1 MTELIIDPLQ
11 KPESF
16 DERIE
21 LLTMELELAIR
32 WRRPLFLLVVY
43 SSEYVREDA
52 ESALE
57 NYLIDQ
63 GQKVLR
69 FHSDDEENGDI
80 NSLIQ
85 KIDNNSNVTI
95 FAKKVAQAPLDNQSF
110 YRSINRHREVFVET
124 NSRFILWL
132 TENEVV
138 QLAHTIPDFWNC
150 RDRMVELVD
159 SPRPEQVLQNA
170 LEFAWQGIG
179 EYTDQFEDTDAKI
192 FLRESFLTGLP
203 KENESTSTRANLI
216 LTLGI
221 LNWRKGNYEKAEEL
235 LREALKIAIKIQD
248 NWFEAECFNAMALV
262 KTSMDRNDEA
272 VDAYKQAIE
281 LAPDQIFA
289 WNNLGNLCLKIRRND
304 EAMIAFQKAIKHNPK
319 DSIAW
324 NGLGIVYRRT
334 GYADDAIAAFR
345 KAIEFTPGLS
355 LPWNG
360 LGDVYVNIGRINEA
374 VIAYQ
379 KSIELNNQ
387 SVAPWL
393 RLADIYVKQDH
404 HRDAIKAYQRALS
417 IDPKNSLVWND
428 LGLLYLDSKA
438 FEDAEDA
445 FVKAV
450 ELERGFGWAYSNLAL
465 TFASQGRHKDAIPL
479 YLKSIELLSEN
490 KDKAVSWNRLA
501 NTHRSL
507 MDYEKAIV
515 AYQKADMLGLDTLSP
530 IDRTAADTPGPAS
543 VSEGDSLSATV
554 FIDPNVGIEDEIFD
568 NFSITE
574 HDTLEQ
580 DGIGIDQDIPLWIFQ
595 APPKSMG
602 TTNTISQD
610 VHSVSAANTP
620 ARSSSILSEHLGTPD
635 TSTLEKQ
642 LTCVFGLD
650 GLKVQENGDITMN
663 VALPIEHQ
671 AFPEIKKDVLSQQ
684 KMLQSEYVEPEEI
697 KADSTNAYVWNEK
710 GNVHFQAGAYDDAI
724 CAYNKAIELDQLFGW
739 PYANLALTYLML
751 GKYTE
756 AVLLYQK
763 SIQLLVSNKE
773 KAASWNGLGN
783 LYRFLNEYD
792 HALLA
797 YQTADELD
805 PENAGIHDNVGYF
818 HSEPNAKNAQ
828 VWNDLGDIFFK
839 AGSYREAE
847 DTYKKA
853 IEMDAL
859 SGWSYSNLA
868 LTLVHRGKYE
878 DAIDLYLKSIEM
890 LKDDKDKAKSWNR
903 LGNVYRKLNDYDN
916 AINAYQNAVKL
927 NDEHKTLL
935 TRTRF
940 SLLGNCYAD

>member
-1 MTELIIDPLQ
+1 
-11 KPESF
+11 
-16 DERIE
+16 
-21 LLTMELELAIR
+21 MELELAIR
-32 WRRPLFLLVVY
+32 WQRPLFLLIVY

-52 ESALE
+52 ETALE

-63 GQKVLR
+63 GQKVLH
-69 FHSDDEENGDI
+69 FYSDHEENGDI
-80 NSLIQ
+80 NSLVQ
-85 KIDNNSNVTI
+85 KIYNNSGVTI
-95 FAKKVAQAPLDNQSF
+95 FAKKVMQASLDNQSF
-110 YRSINRHREVFVET
+110 YQSINRYKEVFVET

-132 TENEVV
+132 TQKDVV
-138 QLAHTIPDFWNC
+138 QLAHTIPDFWNS
-150 RDRMVELVD
+150 RNRMIELVD

-179 EYTDQFEDTDAKI
+179 EYTEQFEDTDAKI
-192 FLRESFLTGLP
+192 FLRESFLTELP

-304 EAMIAFQKAIKHNPK
+304 EALIAFQKAIKHNPK

-324 NGLGIVYRRT
+324 NGLGNVYCKT
-334 GYADDAIAAFR
+334 GYTDDAIAAFR
-345 KAIEFTPGLS
+345 KAVEFTPSLS

-360 LGDVYVNIGRINEA
+360 LGDVYANIGRINEA

-387 SVAPWL
+387 SVTPWL
-393 RLADIYVKQDH
+393 SLADVYRKQDH

-417 IDPKNSLVWND
+417 IDPKNSPVWND
-428 LGLLYLDSKA
+428 LGLLYLNSKA
-438 FEDAEDA
+438 FEDAEIA

-450 ELERGFGWAYSNLAL
+450 ELDRGFGLAYSNLAL
-465 TFASQGRHKDAIPL
+465 TFANQGRHKEAIPL
-479 YLKSIELLSEN
+479 YLKSIELITEN

-507 MDYEKAIV
+507 MDYEKAID
-515 AYQKADMLGLDTLSP
+515 AYQKADMLGLDALSP
-530 IDRTAADTPGPAS
+530 IGRTATDVPGTAS
-543 VSEGDSLSATV
+543 VSDGESLSTTLI
-554 FIDPNVGIEDEIFD
+554 IDPNVEVEDGKIV
-568 NFSITE
+568 NFSITD
-574 HDTLEQ
+574 HNTFGQ
-580 DGIGIDQDIPLWIFQ
+580 DSDNQDLPFWFFQ
-595 APPKSMG
+595 TAPKSEG
-602 TTNTISQD
+602 TNNALSQGFR
-610 VHSVSAANTP
+610 SASTANT
-620 ARSSSILSEHLGTPD
+620 SIRIDPEHSGTAD
-635 TSTLEKQ
+635 TTTLEKQ
-642 LTCVFGLD
+642 LTHVFGLD
-650 GLKVQENGDITMN
+650 GLKVQENGETTMN
-663 VALPIEHQ
+663 MALPIHQQ
-671 AFPEIKKDVLSQQ
+671 AFLEIKKDALLQQ
-684 KMLQSEYVEPEEI
+684 EMLQSEFVEPEEI

-724 CAYNKAIELDQLFGW
+724 CAYNKAIELDLLFGW

-763 SIQLLVSNKE
+763 SIQLLTSNKE

-792 HALLA
+792 HAVLA
-797 YQTADELD
+797 YQTADVLD
-805 PENAGIHDNVGYF
+805 PENAGIHDSVGYF
-818 HSEPNAKNAQ
+818 HSAPNAKNAQ
-828 VWNDLGDIFFK
+828 VWNELGDIFFK
-839 AGSYREAE
+839 ARSYCEAE
-847 DTYKKA
+847 NAYKKA
-853 IEMDAL
+853 IELDAM

-868 LTLVHRGKYE
+868 LTLVHRGKCQ
-878 DAIDLYLKSIEM
+878 DAIHLYLKCIEM
-890 LKDDKDKAKSWNR
+890 LKDDKDKAKIWNR
-903 LGNVYRKLNDYDN
+903 LGNAYRKLNDYDS
-916 AINAYQNAVKL
+916 AIKAYQNAVKL

-940 SLLGNCYAD
+940 SLLGNCYVD

>member
-1 MTELIIDPLQ
+1 MTELIIDHLQ
-11 KPESF
+11 KPEPL

-21 LLTMELELAIR
+21 LLTTELELAIR
-32 WRRPLFLLVVY
+32 WQRPLFLLVVY

-63 GQKVLR
+63 GQKVLH
-69 FHSDDEENGDI
+69 FHSADEENGDI

-85 KIDNNSNVTI
+85 KIDDNSNVTI
-95 FAKKVAQAPLDNQSF
+95 FAKKVVQAPLDNQSF
-110 YRSINRHREVFVET
+110 YRSINRHKEVFVET

-150 RDRMVELVD
+150 RNRMVELVD

-179 EYTDQFEDTDAKI
+179 EYTEQFEDTDAKI

-324 NGLGIVYRRT
+324 NGLGNVYYKT

-360 LGDVYVNIGRINEA
+360 LGDVYVTIGRISEA

-387 SVAPWL
+387 SVTPWL
-393 RLADIYVKQDH
+393 RLADIYLKQGH

-417 IDPKNSLVWND
+417 FDPKNSLVWND
-428 LGLLYLDSKA
+428 LGLLYLNSKA

-450 ELERGFGWAYSNLAL
+450 ELDRAFGWAYSNLAL
-465 TFASQGRHKDAIPL
+465 TFASQGRHKEAIPL
-479 YLKSIELLSEN
+479 YLKSIELLNEN

-507 MDYEKAIV
+507 MDYEKAIA

-530 IDRTAADTPGPAS
+530 IDRTAADAPGPAS
-543 VSEGDSLSATV
+543 VSEEGSLSATV
-554 FIDPNVGIEDEIFD
+554 FSDSNVGIEDEKIGG
-568 NFSITE
+568 FSITE
-574 HDTLEQ
+574 RDTLEQ
-580 DGIGIDQDIPLWIFQ
+580 DDLDQDMPLWIFQ
-595 APPKSMG
+595 TAPKSEG
-602 TTNTISQD
+602 TTNTS
-610 VHSVSAANTP
+610 HSVSAANTSTGSTRIDP
-620 ARSSSILSEHLGTPD
+620 EHLGTAD
-635 TSTLEKQ
+635 TTTLEKQ
-642 LTCVFGLD
+642 LTDVFGLD
-650 GLKVQENGDITMN
+650 GLKVQENGETTLNMS
-663 VALPIEHQ
+663 LPIQHQ
-671 AFPEIKKDVLSQQ
+671 AFPEINKEVLLQQ
-684 KMLQSEYVEPEEI
+684 KMLQSEFVEPEEI
-697 KADSTNAYVWNEK
+697 KADSSNAIVWNEK

-724 CAYNKAIELDQLFGW
+724 RAYNKAIELDQLFGW

-763 SIQLLVSNKE
+763 SIQLLISNKE

-792 HALLA
+792 QAVLA

-839 AGSYREAE
+839 AGSYHEAE

-868 LTLVHRGKYE
+868 LTLVHRGKYQ
-878 DAIDLYLKSIEM
+878 DAIHLYLKSIEM

-940 SLLGNCYAD
+940 SLLGNCYVD

>member
-1 MTELIIDPLQ
+1 MTELIIDHLQ
-11 KPESF
+11 KSEPF

-21 LLTMELELAIR
+21 LLTTELELAIR
-32 WRRPLFLLVVY
+32 WQRPLFLLVVY
-43 SSEYVREDA
+43 SSEFVREGA
-52 ESALE
+52 EAALE

-63 GQKVLR
+63 GQKILR
-69 FHSDDEENGDI
+69 FQSDNEENGDI
-80 NSLIQ
+80 NSLFQ
-85 KIDNNSNVTI
+85 KTYKNSGVTI
-95 FAKKVAQAPLDNQSF
+95 FAKNMVQASLDNQNF
-110 YRSINRHREVFVET
+110 YQSINRYKEVFVET
-124 NSRFILWL
+124 NSHFILWL
-132 TENEVV
+132 TQNEVV

-150 RDRMVELVD
+150 RNRMVELVD

-170 LEFAWQGIG
+170 LESAWQGIG
-179 EYTDQFEDTDAKI
+179 EYTEQFEDTDAKI
-192 FLRESFLTGLP
+192 FLRESFLTELP

-272 VDAYKQAIE
+272 VDAYKQAIG

-324 NGLGIVYRRT
+324 NGLGNVYCKT
-334 GYADDAIAAFR
+334 GYTDDAIAAFR
-345 KAIEFTPGLS
+345 KAIEFTPGLAF
-355 LPWNG
+355 PWNG
-360 LGDVYVNIGRINEA
+360 LGDVYANIGRINEA

-387 SVAPWL
+387 SVIPWL
-393 RLADIYVKQDH
+393 RLADIYRKQDR

-428 LGLLYLDSKA
+428 LGLLYLNSKA
-438 FEDAEDA
+438 FEDAENA

-450 ELERGFGWAYSNLAL
+450 ELDRGFGLAYSNLAL
-465 TFASQGRHKDAIPL
+465 TFANQGRHKEAIPL
-479 YLKSIELLSEN
+479 YLKSIELINEN

-507 MDYEKAIV
+507 MEYEKAID
-515 AYQKADMLGLDTLSP
+515 AYQKADMLGLDILSP
-530 IDRTAADTPGPAS
+530 IGRSAADVPEPAS
-543 VSEGDSLSATV
+543 VSDGEVLPTTV
-554 FIDPNVGIEDEIFD
+554 IADPNVEAKDEKID
-568 NFSITE
+568 NFLITDNNAFGQE
-574 HDTLEQ
+574 SDNQNL
-580 DGIGIDQDIPLWIFQ
+580 PYWFFQ
-595 APPKSMG
+595 TAPKSEG
-602 TTNTISQD
+602 TNNALSQD
-610 VHSVSAANTP
+610 FRSASAANTSTRIDP
-620 ARSSSILSEHLGTPD
+620 QHSD
-635 TSTLEKQ
+635 TIDTTTLEKQ
-642 LTCVFGLD
+642 LTHVFGFD
-650 GLKVQENGDITMN
+650 GLKVQDNGETTMN
-663 VALPIEHQ
+663 IALPLQHPP
-671 AFPEIKKDVLSQQ
+671 FPEIKKDLLAQQ
-684 KMLQSEYVEPEEI
+684 KLLQSECVEPEEI

-724 CAYNKAIELDQLFGW
+724 CAYNKAIELDQVFGW

-756 AVLLYQK
+756 SVLLYQK
-763 SIQLLVSNKE
+763 SIQLLMSNKE

-792 HALLA
+792 HAALA

-805 PENAGIHDNVGYF
+805 PENAGIHDSAGYF
-818 HSEPNAKNAQ
+818 HSVPSEKNAQ
-828 VWNDLGDIFFK
+828 VWNELGDVFFK
-839 AGSYREAE
+839 AGSYVEAE
-847 DTYKKA
+847 NAYRKA
-853 IEMDAL
+853 IELDAR
-859 SGWSYSNLA
+859 SGEAFSNLA
-868 LTLVHRGKYE
+868 LTLVRRGKYQ
-878 DAIDLYLKSIEM
+878 DATNYYLKSIEIF
-890 LKDDKDKAKSWNR
+890 KDNRDKAKSWNR
-903 LGNVYRKLNDYDN
+903 LGNVYRKLNDYDR
-916 AINAYQNAVKL
+916 AIKAYQNAVKL

-940 SLLGNCYAD
+940 SLLGNCYVD

>member
-1 MTELIIDPLQ
+1 MTEIIIDHLQ
-11 KPESF
+11 KSGPF

-32 WRRPLFLLVVY
+32 WQRPLFLLVVY

-57 NYLIDQ
+57 NYLIAQ
-63 GQKVLR
+63 GQKVLH
-69 FHSDDEENGDI
+69 FHSDYEENGDI

-85 KIDNNSNVTI
+85 KTYSTSDVTI
-95 FAKKVAQAPLDNQSF
+95 FAKKMVQTSLDNQSF
-110 YRSINRHREVFVET
+110 YRFINRHKEVFVET

-132 TENEVV
+132 TQNDVV

-150 RDRMVELVD
+150 RNRMIELVD

-179 EYTDQFEDTDAKI
+179 EYTEQFEDTDAKI
-192 FLRESFLTGLP
+192 FLRESFLTELP
-203 KENESTSTRANLI
+203 KVNESTSTRANLI

-324 NGLGIVYRRT
+324 NGLGNVYCKT

-345 KAIEFTPGLS
+345 KAIEFTPSLS

-387 SVAPWL
+387 SVTPWL
-393 RLADIYVKQDH
+393 SLADIYRKQDH

-428 LGLLYLDSKA
+428 LGLLYLDSKV

-450 ELERGFGWAYSNLAL
+450 ELDRGFGWAYSNLAL
-465 TFASQGRHKDAIPL
+465 TFANQGRHKEAIPL
-479 YLKSIELLSEN
+479 YLKSIELISEN

-507 MDYEKAIV
+507 MDYEKAIA
-515 AYQKADMLGLDTLSP
+515 AYQKADMLGLDTFSP
-530 IDRTAADTPGPAS
+530 IGRTAADAPGPAS
-543 VSEGDSLSATV
+543 APEGGSLSTTV
-554 FIDPNVGIEDEIFD
+554 IIDPNVKVEDEINDGFFTTD
-568 NFSITE
+568 Q
-574 HDTLEQ
+574 DTLVQNGNNQ
-580 DGIGIDQDIPLWIFQ
+580 DLPFWMLQT
-595 APPKSMG
+595 APE
-602 TTNTISQD
+602 
-610 VHSVSAANTP
+610 
-620 ARSSSILSEHLGTPD
+620 SEVIAD
-635 TSTLEKQ
+635 TATLEEQ
-642 LTCVFGLD
+642 LPRVFGLD
-650 GLKVQENGDITMN
+650 GLNVQKNGETTMN
-663 VALPIEHQ
+663 MVLPINHQ
-671 AFPEIKKDVLSQQ
+671 AFPETKNDVLLQQ
-684 KMLQSEYVEPEEI
+684 KMLQSKFVEPEEI
-697 KADSTNAYVWNEK
+697 KPDSTNAYVWNEK
-710 GNVHFQAGAYDDAI
+710 GNVHFQADAYDDAI
-724 CAYNKAIELDQLFGW
+724 CAYNKAIELDLLFGW

-783 LYRFLNEYD
+783 LYRLLNEYD
-792 HALLA
+792 HAVLA

-805 PENAGIHDNVGYF
+805 PENAGIHDGVGYF
-818 HSEPNAKNAQ
+818 HSEPNAKNAR

-847 DTYKKA
+847 NAYKKA
-853 IEMDAL
+853 IELDGM

-868 LTLVHRGKYE
+868 LTLVYRGKYQ
-878 DAIDLYLKSIEM
+878 DAIHLYLKSIEM
-890 LKDDKDKAKSWNR
+890 LKEDKDKANSWNR

-916 AINAYQNAVKL
+916 AIKAYQNAVKL

-940 SLLGNCYAD
+940 SLLGNCYVD